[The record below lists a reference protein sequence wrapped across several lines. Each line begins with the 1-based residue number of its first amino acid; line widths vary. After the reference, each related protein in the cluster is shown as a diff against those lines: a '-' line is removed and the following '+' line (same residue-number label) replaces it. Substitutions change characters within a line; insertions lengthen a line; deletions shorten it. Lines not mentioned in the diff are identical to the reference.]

1 MQRLIDLD
9 QTIVVPIDDE
19 TVGTSYEMQMPLE
32 EFFKK
37 FFDGFMPDIVEAVP
51 VQWLKEQEK
60 TEGKLG
66 KAAGKVLK
74 AWKEKEIDE
83 NLV

>member
-66 KAAGKVLK
+66 KAAGKVLR
-74 AWKEKEIDE
+74 AWKKEEIDE

>member
-1 MQRLIDLD
+1 MNKLVSLN
-9 QTIVVPIDDE
+9 QTIVVPINDE
-19 TVGTSYEMQMPLE
+19 TLGTSYEMQMSLE

-51 VQWLKEQEK
+51 VPWLKDLEMDND
-60 TEGKLG
+60 GKLG

-74 AWKEKEIDE
+74 AWKKEE
-83 NLV
+83 LH

>member
-19 TVGTSYEMQMPLE
+19 TVRTSYEMQMPLE

-51 VQWLKEQEK
+51 VQWLKEQEMGND
-60 TEGKLG
+60 GKLG

-74 AWKEKEIDE
+74 AWKKEE
-83 NLV
+83 A

>member
-1 MQRLIDLD
+1 MNKLVSLN
-9 QTIVVPIDDE
+9 QTIVVPINDE
-19 TVGTSYEMQMPLE
+19 ALETSYEMQMSLE

-51 VQWLKEQEK
+51 VQWLKDLEMDND
-60 TEGKLG
+60 GKLG

-74 AWKEKEIDE
+74 AWKKEE
-83 NLV
+83 A